1 VVLDLFARKV
11 VGWATVPDMQASR
24 VCGAPQMAIVQRQ
37 PDAGLVMH
45 SDCGSQHAG
54 ASHQALWVKHG
65 LVGRIGRQR
74 SLWRDVVFGAV
85 NGSSR

>member
-1 VVLDLFARKV
+1 
-11 VGWATVPDMQASR
+11 
-24 VCGAPQMAIVQRQ
+24 
-37 PDAGLVMH
+37 MH